1 MTEGGEVRAVKAA
14 GWAMHAKRRNERG
27 GREVEG
33 VEAVQALEEVGREG
47 HRQTKATCVVGVTR
61 GRHMRH
67 IHTCSRADRRMDRPT
82 VMRAA
87 ETEAKVWRK
96 AGTTWSSST
105 EA

>member
-1 MTEGGEVRAVKAA
+1 MRAA
-14 GWAMHAKRRNERG
+14 GRVMHAKEG

-67 IHTCSRADRRMDRPT
+67 THTCSRADRRMDRPMA
-82 VMRAA
+82 MRAA
-87 ETEAKVWRK
+87 ETGGIVWRK
-96 AGTTWSSST
+96 AGATWYSST
-105 EA
+105 AA